1 MVAKYFVVLFK
12 DNVKRKIIKKF
23 SNLKNAKDF
32 FENLKN
38 KSQEVSFPK
47 KFENGKPCTFAIG
60 LISEGNSKTNWF
72 LLRMILVETL
82 K

>member
-12 DNVKRKIIKKF
+12 NNVKRKIIKKF

-32 FENLKN
+32 FENLKK

-47 KFENGKPCTFAIG
+47 KI
-60 LISEGNSKTNWF
+60 
-72 LLRMILVETL
+72 
-82 K
+82 

>member
-47 KFENGKPCTFAIG
+47 KFENGKQRIG
-60 LISEGNSKTNWF
+60 F
-72 LLRMILVETL
+72 Y
-82 K
+82 